1 MAAGVTRLSDVIVPS
16 VFTPYKQQLTT
27 QLSALIASGAMVL
40 DPAMSALLANEGL
53 TFNTPSFK
61 DLDDDAENISSDD
74 PTVHSSPNKIQT
86 AQEVSVRLSRNNS
99 WSSMDLTADLL
110 GSDPMQAIG
119 RRVAAYWTRRL
130 QGAFIATMK
139 GVFAMNAAAPTG
151 GSTHTQND
159 MTRDISGIGAGGLY
173 EAGVTNFSAEAFID
187 AGLTMGD
194 QAEGLGLALMHS
206 IVYARAQKN
215 NLIDFIPDAQGVVN
229 IPTFLGRRVVVDDAM
244 PNAAGVFETWLFA
257 PGAVRLGT
265 GAPKV
270 PTETGRAPSAGNGGG
285 QDTLYDR
292 VEWLLH
298 PAGHAYVG
306 TPPNG
311 GPSNAA
317 TANNLAAATSWRRV
331 FTERKQIKIARLI
344 TRES

>member
-27 QLSALIASGAMVL
+27 QLSALIASGAVQM
-40 DPAMSALLANEGL
+40 DPAMSALLAGEGL

-61 DLDDDAENISSDD
+61 DLDDDAENVSSDD
-74 PTVHSSPNKIQT
+74 PTVHSTPNKIQT

-110 GSDPMQAIG
+110 GEDPMQAIA

-130 QGAFIATMK
+130 QAVFIATMK
-139 GVFAMNAAAPTG
+139 GVFAMNDAAPAN
-151 GSTHTQND
+151 GSTHTAGD
-159 MTRDISGIGAGGLY
+159 MTRDISGAAY
-173 EAGVTNFSAEAFID
+173 SAGVTNFSAEAFID

-215 NLIDFIPDAQGVVN
+215 NLIDFIPDANGVIN

-257 PGAVRLGT
+257 PGALRMGA

-270 PTETGRAPSAGNGGG
+270 PTETDRTPTAGNGGG
-285 QDTLYDR
+285 QETLFDR

-298 PAGHAYVG
+298 PAGHAYIG

-317 TANNLAAATSWRRV
+317 TTNNLAAATSWKRV
-331 FTERKQIKIARLI
+331 FTERKQIKIARLV

>member
-16 VFTPYKQQLTT
+16 VFTPYKSQLTT
-27 QLSALIASGAMVL
+27 QLSALIASGAVQVDAQL
-40 DPAMSALLANEGL
+40 NALLAGEGV
-53 TFNTPSFK
+53 TFNSPSFK

-74 PTVHSSPNKIQT
+74 PTVHSSPNKIGT
-86 AQEVSVRLSRNNS
+86 AQEVQVRLSRNNS
-99 WSSMDLTADLL
+99 WSSMDLAADIL
-110 GSDPMQAIG
+110 GADPMEAIA

-139 GVFAMNAAAPTG
+139 GVFASNATAPAG
-151 GSTHTQND
+151 GSTHTLND
-159 MTRDISGIGAGGLY
+159 MTRDISGTEYVAG
-173 EAGVTNFSAEAFID
+173 TTSFSAEAFID

-215 NLIDFIPDAQGVVN
+215 NLIDFIPDANGQVN

-244 PNAAGVFETWLFA
+244 PNAGGVFETWLLA

-270 PTETGRAPSAGNGGG
+270 PTETERTPSSGNGGG
-285 QDTLYDR
+285 QETLYDR

-298 PAGHAYVG
+298 PAGYAYVG

-317 TANNLAAATSWRRV
+317 TTNNLAAATSWKRV

>member
-27 QLSALIASGAMVL
+27 QLSALVASGAIQVDAQL
-40 DPAMSALLANEGL
+40 SALLAGEGV
-53 TFNTPSFK
+53 TFNSPSFK

-74 PTVHSSPNKIQT
+74 PTVFSTPNKIGT
-86 AQEVSVRLSRNNS
+86 AQEVQVRLSRNNS
-99 WSSMDLTADLL
+99 WSSMDLAADIL
-110 GSDPMQAIG
+110 GEDPMQAIG
-119 RRVAAYWTRRL
+119 RRVAAYWTRRM

-139 GVFAMNAAAPTG
+139 GIFASNDAAPTG
-151 GSTHTQND
+151 GSTHTAGD
-159 MTRDISGIGAGGLY
+159 MTRDIKGASY
-173 EAGVTNFSAEAFID
+173 SAGVTSFSAEAFID

-194 QAEGLGLALMHS
+194 QAEGLGLVLMHS

-215 NLIDFIPDAQGVVN
+215 NLIDFIPDADGKIN

-244 PNAAGVFETWLFA
+244 PNSGGVFETWLFA
-257 PGAVRLGT
+257 PGAVRLGV

-270 PTETGRAPSAGNGGG
+270 PTETDRAPAAGNGGG
-285 QDTLYDR
+285 QETLYDR
-292 VEWLLH
+292 VEWLMH
-298 PAGHAYVG
+298 PVGNAYVG

-317 TANNLAAATSWRRV
+317 TTNNLAAATSWRRV

>member
-27 QLSALIASGAMVL
+27 QLSALVASGAIQVDASL
-40 DPAMSALLANEGL
+40 SALLAGEGV
-53 TFNTPSFK
+53 TFNSPSFK

-74 PTVHSSPNKIQT
+74 PTVHSTPNKIGT
-86 AQEVSVRLSRNNS
+86 AQEVQVRLSRNNS
-99 WSSMDLTADLL
+99 WSSMDLAADIL
-110 GSDPMQAIG
+110 GEDPMQAIG
-119 RRVAAYWTRRL
+119 RRVAAYWTRRM

-139 GVFAMNAAAPTG
+139 GVFASNAAAPTG
-151 GSTHTQND
+151 GSTHTAND
-159 MTRDISGIGAGGLY
+159 MTRDISGASY
-173 EAGVTNFSAEAFID
+173 VAGVTSFSAEAFID

-215 NLIDFIPDAQGVVN
+215 NLIDFIPDANGQVN

-244 PNAAGVFETWLFA
+244 PNAGGVFETWLFA
-257 PGAVRLGT
+257 PGAVRLGV

-270 PTETGRAPSAGNGGG
+270 PTETDRDPTSGNGGG
-285 QDTLYDR
+285 QETLYDR
-292 VEWLLH
+292 VEWLMH
-298 PAGHAYVG
+298 PVGHAYVG

-317 TANNLAAATSWRRV
+317 TSNNLAAATSWRRV

>member
-1 MAAGVTRLSDVIVPS
+1 MAAGVTRISDVIVPS
-16 VFTPYKQQLTT
+16 VFTPYKEQLTT
-27 QLSALIASGAMVL
+27 QLSAIIASGAIQL
-40 DPAMSALLANEGL
+40 DPTMSALLAGEGL

-74 PTVHSSPNKIQT
+74 PTVHSTPNKIQT

-99 WSSMDLTADLL
+99 WSSMDLVQAMLAA
-110 GSDPMQAIG
+110 DPMDVIA
-119 RRVAAYWTRRL
+119 RRVASYWTRRL
-130 QGAFIATMK
+130 QSAFLAIMK
-139 GVFAMNAAAPTG
+139 GIFAMNDANPTG
-151 GSTHTQND
+151 GSTHTAGD
-159 MTRDISGIGAGGLY
+159 MTRDISGSAY
-173 EAGVTNFSAEAFID
+173 SAGVTSFSAEAFID

-194 QAEGLGLALMHS
+194 QAEGLGLAIMHS

-215 NLIDFIPDAQGVVN
+215 NLIDFIPDANGQVN

-244 PNAAGVFETWLFA
+244 PNSGGVFETWLLA

-270 PTETGRAPSAGNGGG
+270 PTEVDRSPSAGNGGG
-285 QDTLYDR
+285 QEILYDR
-292 VEWLLH
+292 VEWLMH

-317 TANNLAAATSWRRV
+317 TTNNLAAATSWRRV
-331 FTERKQIKIARLI
+331 FTERKQIKIARLV
-344 TRES
+344 TREA